1 MIANDNKEGANG
13 ANGANGADEV
23 IQAGKDVAPLFEFG
37 RTQPIAA
44 APKPLA
50 ASRGPEPGSEPLKN
64 ERHERFCQLVA
75 YGDGVGGT
83 YAFYQAYQEAFKKGS
98 VSDMPNSS
106 ARANASRLRREHPE
120 IDERIAFLDREL
132 KDEVMIRRG
141 SVFVQTINKVQGVIE
156 AMSKQKSNPKAA
168 SVLVSAAGLIL
179 KATGNEA
186 PPEKTETTIA
196 IAQQDGLGTL
206 KAALAKVVRTTA

>member
-13 ANGANGADEV
+13 ANEADEV
-23 IQAGKDVAPLFEFG
+23 IQAGKDVAPLFDFA

-44 APKPLA
+44 APKPPVA
-50 ASRGPEPGSEPLKN
+50 DTQKGSEPLKN

-75 YGDGVGGT
+75 YGDGEGGT
-83 YAFYQAYQEAFKKGS
+83 YSFYEAYQEAFKKGA
-98 VSDMPNSS
+98 VSDMSKAS
-106 ARANASRLRREHPE
+106 ARANASRLRRDHPE

-132 KDEVMIRRG
+132 KDEVMIRKG
-141 SVFVQTINKVQGVIE
+141 SVFAKTINKVQGVIE

-186 PPEKTETTIA
+186 PAEKTETTIA

-206 KAALAKVVRTTA
+206 KAALAKVVTRTGQS